1 MTTATAEC
9 HKAILTIAPA
19 SLELVLASDPLHCS
33 SAAQAV
39 QANLQMHLC
48 AVLPEQ
54 HSMVQDV
61 FLAVLLSVNMLPCPL
76 DRGFISAKSTCPDA
90 WISLSGPHF
99 VILD

>member
-39 QANLQMHLC
+39 QAKLQMHVC
-48 AVLPEQ
+48 AVLSE
-54 HSMVQDV
+54 H
-61 FLAVLLSVNMLPCPL
+61 
-76 DRGFISAKSTCPDA
+76 
-90 WISLSGPHF
+90 H
-99 VILD
+99 

>member
-61 FLAVLLSVNMLPCPL
+61 FLAVLLSVNML

-90 WISLSGPHF
+90 WISLSGPHC